1 MITDGN
7 VKDLMNILDG
17 RINQC
22 ISSQLSNVVHIAAA
36 VVTGTNSN
44 GLVSVRLISDS
55 LGGGGAFDVPN
66 KSGENVDIGDN
77 VWIGWFGDL
86 TNSFIMLN
94 NTKAPIDTGA
104 EALLDMTVSAT
115 TLAAGSQATVTKTTS
130 GGVVNL
136 AFGIPQGPQGI
147 QGPQGEQG
155 EIGPQGEAGPEGPQG
170 PQGPQGESAPQE
182 AVLFVP
188 QTLTESQQAQALSNV
203 GAIASSEMGAPNGV
217 ATLDENGR
225 LQGEQACSSVV
236 EHYNITNYTMS
247 TNDVGKGHTFLMPS
261 GSSATITVTLPASLP
276 MGTEFEMLKANAGTT
291 LVVSAGTGAK
301 ISTINKSGQSS
312 VRGGSGKFALITLKR
327 YNKNWWFATGA
338 DE

>member
-22 ISSQLSNVVHIAAA
+22 ISSQLSNVVRIAAA

-44 GLVSVRLISDS
+44 GLVSVRLISDP

-94 NTKAPIDTGA
+94 NTKAPIDTAA

-115 TLAAGSQATVTKTTS
+115 TLAAGSAATVTKTTS

-136 AFGIPQGPQGI
+136 AFGIPQGI
-147 QGPQGEQG
+147 QGNTG
-155 EIGPQGEAGPEGPQG
+155 AAGPQG
-170 PQGPQGESAPQE
+170 PQGAPGEAIPVGGAENQ
-182 AVLFVP
+182 VLAKSSITDYDTAWS
-188 QTLTESQQAQALSNV
+188 TLTPASI
-203 GAIASSEMGAPNGV
+203 GAVAVDEKGAAGGV
-217 ATLDENGR
+217 ATLWIDGKVTAAQVSSRVVSFEDVSRSLTVQDAGCLLLTRNGSDYS
-225 LQGEQACSSVV
+225 QASYTIQIPSDTEVPLPIGMEV
-236 EHYNITNYTMS
+236 EIMRYYPGT
-247 TNDVGKGHTFLMPS
+247 
-261 GSSATITVTLPASLP
+261 ATITA
-276 MGTEFEMLKANAGTT
+276 ANDTYLYHIG
-291 LVVSAGTGAK
+291 
-301 ISTINKSGQSS
+301 KSSS
-312 VRGGSGKFALITLKR
+312 DIGGSITIPNQYGVVALKKVLANTWI
-327 YNKNWWFATGA
+327 ATG
-338 DE
+338 DIG